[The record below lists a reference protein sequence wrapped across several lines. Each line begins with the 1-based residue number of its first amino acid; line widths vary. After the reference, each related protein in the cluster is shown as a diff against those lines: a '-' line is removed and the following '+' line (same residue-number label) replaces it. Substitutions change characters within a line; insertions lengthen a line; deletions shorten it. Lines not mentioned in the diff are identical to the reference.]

1 MAANNQSLRVPLPA
15 PPPPGQTVEIAP
27 GVFWLV
33 TSLPFRLNAVNLWL
47 LREDDGWTMVD
58 CGYPLPEVRQQI
70 EAAWSATLGKLPIKR
85 LVVTHH
91 HPDHVG
97 NCRWIC
103 ERWRIAP
110 TITAAER
117 ERAMMLFGPRWVDQS
132 ALRIAFWRRHGLSQA
147 AADNINQHW
156 SLYRHHF
163 RPLPDEWNPLE
174 DGASLA
180 IGGAGSAPPRV
191 KARVVGA
198 PWQVMVV
205 EGHAQ
210 AQALLHSPERNLLIA
225 GDQVLPK
232 ITPNVSVFGDRP
244 DSEPLALFLAS
255 NRRLAQTCGDVLVL
269 PSHKRPF
276 VGLHAR
282 IREIEV
288 HHAERLAKIETHLQ
302 RAPLLAAELL
312 PELFGDGLNGHETG
326 FAIGEAIAHLHHLV
340 ALGSA
345 EKIERNGTIS
355 FARR

>member
-1 MAANNQSLRVPLPA
+1 MTSQRMGPPMTEVYACRFRLLRRT
-15 PPPPGQTVEIAP
+15 GKTVEIAP
-27 GVFWLV
+27 GVHWLV

-58 CGYPLPEVRQQI
+58 CGYPLPEVQQQI
-70 EAAWSATLGKLPIKR
+70 EAAWSTTLGKLPIKR
-85 LVVTHH
+85 LFVTHH

-103 ERWRIAP
+103 ERWGIAP

-117 ERAMMLFGPRWVDQS
+117 ERAQMLLGPRWVHES
-132 ALRIAFWRRHGLSQA
+132 AHRIAFWRRHGLSQA

-163 RPLPDEWNPLE
+163 RPLPDEWNRVE

-180 IGGAGSAPPRV
+180 IGGVA
-191 KARVVGA
+191 
-198 PWQVMVV
+198 WQVMVV

-244 DSEPLALFLAS
+244 DAEPLALFLAS
-255 NRRLAQTCGDVLVL
+255 NRRLAQ
-269 PSHKRPF
+269 
-276 VGLHAR
+276 
-282 IREIEV
+282 
-288 HHAERLAKIETHLQ
+288 
-302 RAPLLAAELL
+302 AAETCWSCHRTSGPSSGCTRASVRLKCIMRKGWRRSRAICNALL
-312 PELFGDGLNGHETG
+312 WQPPSLCRSCSETD
-326 FAIGEAIAHLHHLV
+326 
-340 ALGSA
+340 
-345 EKIERNGTIS
+345 
-355 FARR
+355 